1 MSNISYKEAFEGYL
15 ESELRIE
22 RPENLYRPV
31 HYIMQLGGKRLRPVL
46 LLTAAR
52 AYGGKVEDALPAAL
66 AIELFHNFT
75 LMHDDIMDKAE
86 QRRGKPSVHAK
97 WDVNTAILSGDVT
110 LILAYEYLQAYPA
123 ALFLELSRLFNTTAR
138 YVCEGQQWDMDFETL
153 QNIELDDYLLMI
165 KNKTAVL
172 LAASLQMGVMIAGAS
187 TVEQK
192 KIYDFGIRLGLA
204 FQLQDDYLD
213 TFGDTETFGKKIG
226 GDILE
231 NKKTILYVL
240 AMQYAAEPDKE
251 KLREL
256 YFRQQNLSEKDKIKQ
271 VRDIFIRSQADQ
283 KTLEFIE
290 KYMRE
295 AVELLNGME
304 MHASVRED
312 LQALADRLAARN
324 H

>member
-172 LAASLQMGVMIAGAS
+172 LAASLQMGAMIAGAS
-187 TVEQK
+187 AVEQK

-213 TFGDTETFGKKIG
+213 TFGDPETFGKKIG

-256 YFRQQNLSEKDKIKQ
+256 YFRQQNLSKEDKIKQ

-283 KTLEFIE
+283 KTLELIE

-312 LQALADRLAARN
+312 LRALADRLAARN